1 MDFREVS
8 VLRYEDIFPKPLK
21 EALDS
26 ITEIPTYGERGASRL
41 MYNLLKLK
49 KEERRKI
56 VKKILE
62 AVEVLRPCNEC
73 YLITDKELCAIC
85 SNPNRSKKFICVV
98 EESQDAYT
106 IEKLERYKGVYHV
119 LQGRIAPLEGI
130 SAEDLTI
137 DKLIE
142 RIEKYKP
149 KEVII
154 ATNPNVEGEATA
166 NYLIGL
172 LKRRF
177 PSLKVTRTA
186 YGFEFGS
193 LIEFAD
199 EFSIEKSFENRK

>member
-1 MDFREVS
+1 MGFE
-8 VLRYEDIFPKPLK
+8 EIFPKPLK
-21 EALDS
+21 EAIES

-41 MYNLLKLK
+41 IYNLLKLK
-49 KEERRKI
+49 KEERKEI
-56 VKKILE
+56 VKKILN
-62 AVEVLRPCNEC
+62 AVEVLRPCTEC

-85 SNPNRSKKFICVV
+85 SDPNRSKKFICVV
-98 EESQDAYT
+98 EESQDAYA

-137 DKLIE
+137 NKLIE
-142 RIEKYKP
+142 RIEKYNP
-149 KEVII
+149 KEIII

-186 YGFEFGS
+186 YGLEFGS

-199 EFSIEKSFENRK
+199 EYSIEKSFENRK